1 MWNFYI
7 QGKRKLF
14 QCCQAVLVTVSS
26 ITSPRPMAYE
36 DSDEMLFEDGEFM
49 DYE

>member
-7 QGKRKLF
+7 QGKRTFWK
-14 QCCQAVLVTVSS
+14 CCQAVLST
-26 ITSPRPMAYE
+26 INTQTSPRHMAFE